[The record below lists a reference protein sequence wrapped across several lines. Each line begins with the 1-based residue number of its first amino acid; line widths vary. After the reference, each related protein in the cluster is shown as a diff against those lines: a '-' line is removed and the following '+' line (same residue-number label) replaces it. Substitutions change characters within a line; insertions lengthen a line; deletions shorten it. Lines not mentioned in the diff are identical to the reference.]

1 MWLLVHPNFG
11 NMPWVFKWAPSV
23 LGVYVSHL
31 LVIIVMMNIA
41 GFLGLQDLAKDAFLF
56 PATLVVTLLL
66 VRAIEASPL
75 KKALLR

>member
-1 MWLLVHPNFG
+1 MGPKCFRRLRE
-11 NMPWVFKWAPSV
+11 
-23 LGVYVSHL
+23 HL

>member
-1 MWLLVHPNFG
+1 
-11 NMPWVFKWAPSV
+11 
-23 LGVYVSHL
+23 
-31 LVIIVMMNIA
+31 VMMNIA

-56 PATLVVTLLL
+56 PATLIVTLLL